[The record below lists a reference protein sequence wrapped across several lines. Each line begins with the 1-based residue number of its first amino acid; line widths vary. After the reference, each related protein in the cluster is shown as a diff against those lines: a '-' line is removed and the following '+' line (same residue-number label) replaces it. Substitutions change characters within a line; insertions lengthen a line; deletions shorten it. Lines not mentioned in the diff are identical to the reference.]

1 MRYINGL
8 RKFKIQAELEF
19 KLSGSLFWWEISYFY
34 KSPNMIPLIQIVS
47 MKYKRP
53 VESTFN

>member
-34 KSPNMIPLIQIVS
+34 KSPNIIPLIQIVS
-47 MKYKRP
+47 MK
-53 VESTFN
+53 